1 MSLMSLSP
9 EPQPAALAASDAADR
24 TRLGVCLTWDGADFV
39 VVAPRAAKKK
49 PVDTWDL
56 ADLGIQPRRSGVGAD
71 DAGLAGGPGSGLDH
85 VDAGEAGRELA
96 AWLVDN
102 RLV

>member
-39 VVAPRAAKKK
+39 VVAPRAAA
-49 PVDTWDL
+49 VDL
-56 ADLGIQPRRSGVGAD
+56 
-71 DAGLAGGPGSGLDH
+71 
-85 VDAGEAGRELA
+85 
-96 AWLVDN
+96 
-102 RLV
+102 